1 MLTYLL
7 WYYPTKNYS
16 YLTYSYQA
24 ALKKN
29 QAVHCF
35 ITVPTIFIQDDV
47 TSGLSVCRRAVYST
61 QWVYTL
67 QRTHVDNNNNG
78 RLNIAANAGWQKR
91 YNPAWCYPARSHPV
105 TDNWC
110 EYLMLVGVQGLTC
123 TYSVDLRLWIKM
135 YVPAFLVKQWTVN
148 NVHALVCSFDART
161 SYHRWRW
168 AVHCISNVTTAEH
181 GELSD
186 KSQHIIYTVSLYNS
200 SRIAL
205 SDNFARTWASII
217 DVEFM

>member
-78 RLNIAANAGWQKR
+78 RLNIAANAGWQKKIQSSMMLPCTQSPCDR
-91 YNPAWCYPARSHPV
+91 Q
-105 TDNWC
+105 
-110 EYLMLVGVQGLTC
+110 LMRVFDACWSTGPNL
-123 TYSVDLRLWIKM
+123 
-135 YVPAFLVKQWTVN
+135 YVFRRFTTMNQD
-148 NVHALVCSFDART
+148 VCSCVFSKTMNSEQCSRFSMRFWRSNFVLRAIDNAEPYDAFQT
-161 SYHRWRW
+161 WRRLNMGNYQINLSILFTPCL
-168 AVHCISNVTTAEH
+168 CIIAAELLWVITLQEPEH
-181 GELSD
+181 QL
-186 KSQHIIYTVSLYNS
+186 L
-200 SRIAL
+200 
-205 SDNFARTWASII
+205 
-217 DVEFM
+217 M